1 MKKLSNTLW
10 HLSLAFGLGF
20 GALGLTNLFHITGAG
35 YMPVFVFAVLA
46 YGWER
51 WQGSANTLDSIVD
64 WIAGMIGFVI
74 GYVLMGWMF

>member
-1 MKKLSNTLW
+1 MKNLSNTLW

-20 GALGLTNLFHITGAG
+20 GTLGLTTLLNITGAG
-35 YMPVFVFAVLA
+35 YMPIFLFAVGA

-51 WQGSANTLDSIVD
+51 WQNSKNTLDSIVD

-74 GYVLMGWMF
+74 GYHLISLI

>member
-20 GALGLTNLFHITGAG
+20 GALGLTNLLNITGAG
-35 YMPVFVFAVLA
+35 YMPVFVFAVGA
-46 YGWER
+46 YAWER

-74 GYVLMGWMF
+74 GYVLMGWI